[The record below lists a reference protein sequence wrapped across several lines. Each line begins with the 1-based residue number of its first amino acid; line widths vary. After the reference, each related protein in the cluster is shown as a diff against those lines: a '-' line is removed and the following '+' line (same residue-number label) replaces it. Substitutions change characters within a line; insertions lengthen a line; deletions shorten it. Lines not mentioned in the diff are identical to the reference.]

1 MRDNART
8 IEQKTY
14 LIGISMHLNAM
25 RRRLLRL
32 RQPCGCCPSLRPT
45 PAVRTRNKYRSICV
59 DGPEVRAMSLFGR
72 KSRPA
77 RRRTNQPAWMTA
89 DGGFAARQCTVID
102 ISEGGARLRVED
114 PQFVKP
120 QFQLKFDR
128 TSPGRACKV
137 AWKKGDVIGIKFV

>member
-1 MRDNART
+1 VVGARLT
-8 IEQKTY
+8 K
-14 LIGISMHLNAM
+14 A
-25 RRRLLRL
+25 
-32 RQPCGCCPSLRPT
+32 
-45 PAVRTRNKYRSICV
+45 
-59 DGPEVRAMSLFGR
+59 
-72 KSRPA
+72 
-77 RRRTNQPAWMTA
+77 A
-89 DGGFAARQCTVID
+89 DLSDRQCTVID

>member
-1 MRDNART
+1 
-8 IEQKTY
+8 
-14 LIGISMHLNAM
+14 
-25 RRRLLRL
+25 
-32 RQPCGCCPSLRPT
+32 
-45 PAVRTRNKYRSICV
+45 
-59 DGPEVRAMSLFGR
+59 MSPFGK

-77 RRRTNQPAWMTA
+77 RRRTNQPAWMTI

-137 AWKKGDVIGIKFV
+137 AWKRGDVIGIKFV

>member
-1 MRDNART
+1 
-8 IEQKTY
+8 
-14 LIGISMHLNAM
+14 
-25 RRRLLRL
+25 
-32 RQPCGCCPSLRPT
+32 
-45 PAVRTRNKYRSICV
+45 
-59 DGPEVRAMSLFGR
+59 
-72 KSRPA
+72 
-77 RRRTNQPAWMTA
+77 MTKAA
-89 DGGFAARQCTVID
+89 DLSDRQCTVID

>member
-1 MRDNART
+1 
-8 IEQKTY
+8 
-14 LIGISMHLNAM
+14 
-25 RRRLLRL
+25 
-32 RQPCGCCPSLRPT
+32 
-45 PAVRTRNKYRSICV
+45 
-59 DGPEVRAMSLFGR
+59 MSLFSAD

-77 RRRTNQPAWMTA
+77 RR
-89 DGGFAARQCTVID
+89 
-102 ISEGGARLRVED
+102 GGARLRVED

>member
-1 MRDNART
+1 VAGPVSQIVLPAT
-8 IEQKTY
+8 SI
-14 LIGISMHLNAM
+14 A
-25 RRRLLRL
+25 
-32 RQPCGCCPSLRPT
+32 PS
-45 PAVRTRNKYRSICV
+45 AF
-59 DGPEVRAMSLFGR
+59 DGREVRFMSPLSK

-77 RRRTNQPAWMTA
+77 RRRTNQSAWMTI
-89 DGGFAARQCTVID
+89 DGGFAARQCIVID
-102 ISEGGARLRVED
+102 ISEGGARLRVDD